1 LNIIQLPTEIAGQ
14 AYLTALGLRE
24 IGHNAANATLQN
36 PYGYK
41 YDLNLALTKKPPFN
55 RTKNPFIFFQLAKKY
70 DIFHYHKSPFLPK
83 GLDLHYLKRCGTP
96 FFVEFWGSDIRIES
110 MEKERNPFFTMP
122 PKDSKKQIKR
132 LEFWSN
138 HTDEVI
144 VSDHSMDIFLKPYFK
159 KIHVVGQRID
169 AQGITPS
176 YPSPDKKIP
185 LIVHAPS
192 NNAIKGT
199 KFVEK
204 AIQEL
209 ERKKIPFEYKRIT
222 NMTNAQALELYKS
235 ADIIV
240 DQLILG
246 SYGIFAC
253 EAMALGKP
261 VVCYIQ
267 ESLIPTFPKD
277 LPIINANPDTI
288 QSVLENLLQDGNY
301 RHQSG
306 IKSRNFAQNYHD
318 IRVVAKKLVNIYKK
332 GNG

>member
-1 LNIIQLPTEIAGQ
+1 MNIIQLPTEIAGQ
-14 AYLTALGLRE
+14 AYLTALGLRA

-41 YDLNLALTKKPPFN
+41 YDLNLALTKRAPFN
-55 RTKNPFIFFQLAKKY
+55 RTRNPFIFFKLAKEY
-70 DIFHYHKSPFLPK
+70 DVFHYHKSPFWPK
-83 GLDLHYLKRCGTP
+83 GLDLLYLKKRNIP

-132 LEFWSN
+132 LKFWSS

-144 VSDHSMDIFLKPYFK
+144 VSDHSMDIFLEPYFK
-159 KIHVVGQRID
+159 KIYVVGQRID
-169 AQGITPS
+169 TQSITPS
-176 YPSPDKKIP
+176 YPNPNNKMP

-204 AIQEL
+204 AIEEL
-209 ERKKIPFEYKRIT
+209 GRKKIPFEYKRIT
-222 NMTNAQALELYKS
+222 NMTNAQAMECYKS
-235 ADIIV
+235 ADIII

-267 ESLIPTFPKD
+267 ESLIHTYPKN
-277 LPIINANPDTI
+277 LPIINANPNTI
-288 QSVLENLLQDGNY
+288 QSVLENLLTDGNY
-301 RHQSG
+301 RYQSG
-306 IKSRNFAQNYHD
+306 LKSREFAQEYHD
-318 IRVVAKKLVNIYKK
+318 IRVVASKLIDIYKQ
-332 GNG
+332 GNR